1 MPLPFQLE
9 TDQDLLIPKAQA
21 ALERYGHQAVIGNNL
36 HRRKFEVVFVSR
48 NTDSKTST
56 QFAENWLKIDPA
68 LTHPGIEQMK
78 EIEEDIVSE
87 LVKRH
92 TTWIQAQA

>member
-1 MPLPFQLE
+1 M
-9 TDQDLLIPKAQA
+9 
-21 ALERYGHQAVIGNNL
+21 
-36 HRRKFEVVFVSR
+36 FVSR
-48 NTDSKTST
+48 NSDSKTSA
-56 QFAENWLKIDPA
+56 QFIESWLKIDPA

-92 TTWIQAQA
+92 TTWIQAQT

>member
-1 MPLPFQLE
+1 
-9 TDQDLLIPKAQA
+9 
-21 ALERYGHQAVIGNNL
+21 
-36 HRRKFEVVFVSR
+36 VFVSR
-48 NTDSKTST
+48 NNDSKTSA
-56 QFAENWLKIDPA
+56 QFAESWLKIDPA

-78 EIEEDIVSE
+78 EIEEDIVDE